1 MDRVIGCW
9 GSAILTW
16 KSMSCSQVAAGRLRA
31 TTATGDAIR
40 EADAVITIVPV
51 KLTVDRRAD
60 LSIIESIARL
70 MATCLRGGSLVS
82 FETTLPVGTTR
93 RLGELIAGSARVPG
107 VDFHLVFSPERV
119 KSRSVLSQLGR
130 TPKVVGGLTQACAAA
145 GDLFYKT
152 YLGVPVHNVGTL
164 EAAEYTKLAGMVYR
178 DVNIALANELEGY
191 AATLGLNFRA
201 IRAAANTDGETYLL
215 EPGIGVG
222 GHCTPVYPHFLLRD
236 AEVRQ
241 LPLPL
246 VRAARDAN
254 EAQPGRILDR
264 AGDLRRKRLTILG
277 LAFRPEVK
285 EATCSPAFN
294 LAARARA
301 AGATVRVHDP
311 LFSAEEIRAAGLEP
325 GDIEGAEV
333 LVLQTAHSAYRGL
346 DFGALHDAG
355 ARTVVDGRGLW
366 SREEVE
372 RHGLTYI
379 GVGG

>member
-1 MDRVIGCW
+1 MNVVVVGAGKMGLPLAVLLAHHGALVTACDINV
-9 GSAILTW
+9 SVVDAINAGTAPFEEPGLQEALST
-16 KSMSCSQVAAGRLRA
+16 QVAAGRLRA

-178 DVNIALANELEGY
+178 DVNIALQTSWKGTPPRSASISARY
-191 AATLGLNFRA
+191 APPRIPTGKRISWSPGSGSGVTARRC
-201 IRAAANTDGETYLL
+201 IRT
-215 EPGIGVG
+215 
-222 GHCTPVYPHFLLRD
+222 F
-236 AEVRQ
+236 
-241 LPLPL
+241 
-246 VRAARDAN
+246 
-254 EAQPGRILDR
+254 
-264 AGDLRRKRLTILG
+264 
-277 LAFRPEVK
+277 
-285 EATCSPAFN
+285 
-294 LAARARA
+294 
-301 AGATVRVHDP
+301 
-311 LFSAEEIRAAGLEP
+311 FSAMPRCASFHCRWYARREMRTRLSQ
-325 GDIEGAEV
+325 GAYS
-333 LVLQTAHSAYRGL
+333 T
-346 DFGALHDAG
+346 
-355 ARTVVDGRGLW
+355 GRGTFAG
-366 SREEVE
+366 SASPSSASPFGR
-372 RHGLTYI
+372 R
-379 GVGG
+379 